1 MAAGSVPGKGHAVG
15 GPYTGAMVE
24 PVTCSVGLSVVH
36 LFWRHP
42 RGVDHPAVLDAIA
55 ALESRGGQAVTVAVL
70 GHKADLCVM
79 ALHDE
84 VWALR
89 DLQTA
94 LQVSGLELVDSF
106 VSITELSEYAR
117 EVPDEHK
124 QARLYPRLPPP
135 DKPAWCFYPMTKRRL
150 PGQNWYELPFDE
162 RKELMYEHGAS
173 GRRFA
178 GRIVQLVTA
187 STGLDDWEWGVTLFG
202 QRIDDLKET
211 VYTMRYD
218 RASAIYAE
226 FGRFVTGLVGSPTEI
241 LDRLG

>member
-1 MAAGSVPGKGHAVG
+1 ML
-15 GPYTGAMVE
+15 E
-24 PVTCSVGLSVVH
+24 PVTCSEGLTVLH

-42 RGVDHPAVLDAIA
+42 RGVDAGAALAAIA
-55 ALESRGGQAVTVAVL
+55 AFEEAGGQAVTVATL

-79 ALHDE
+79 ALGDQ
-84 VWALR
+84 VWPLR

-94 LQVSGLELVDSF
+94 LGAAGLELVDSF
-106 VSITELSEYAR
+106 VSITEVSEYAAGL
-117 EVPDEHK
+117 PDEHK
-124 QARLYPRLPPP
+124 QNRLYPRLPPP

-150 PGQNWYELPFDE
+150 PDQNWYELPFDD
-162 RKELMYEHGAS
+162 RRELMYEHGAS

-202 QRIDDLKET
+202 RRIDDLKET

-218 RASAIYAE
+218 RASAVYAE
-226 FGRFVTGLVGSPTEI
+226 FGRFVTGLVGPPAEI
-241 LDRLG
+241 LDRLAHPGETSATRED